1 MCSLINHILDFHND
15 SFRVILRGRREK
27 DNMVAKYHNLPQ
39 SKYLKKLS
47 KNPFLFLLKGK
58 KGK

>member
-39 SKYLKKLS
+39 SKYLK
-47 KNPFLFLLKGK
+47 N
-58 KGK
+58 